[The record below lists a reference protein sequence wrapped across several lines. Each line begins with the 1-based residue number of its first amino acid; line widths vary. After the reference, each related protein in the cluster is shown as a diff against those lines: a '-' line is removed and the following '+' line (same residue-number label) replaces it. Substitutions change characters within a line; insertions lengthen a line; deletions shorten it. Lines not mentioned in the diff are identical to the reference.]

1 MMKNDITYEYRVFTN
16 RLIDVEAMEIGRCT
30 SKVIKELKPKDK
42 VDGRFFHTSDTDEWF
57 FCWNGKLQKL
67 NLKGD
72 SDVNAALAKVEKLIG
87 EANDAVADAKKTA
100 DVAKDAAD
108 NATAAV
114 ESINGKADKSDVDF
128 LANVVDTKADAA
140 VVDTLSVKVDAIK
153 VPTKVSELTND
164 AGYLTT
170 HQDITG
176 KQDVI
181 TDLETIRSGA
191 ALGATALQSIPEEY
205 ITETELSSKGYLTDQ
220 SLNGYATEEYVVDAI
235 EKIDIPTVP
244 TKVSEFENDAKY
256 LTVDEA
262 SSMFAPIG
270 SEGGDMGGYATKK
283 YVDDAIDAI
292 DIPTVP
298 TNVSEF
304 INDAGYLTAHQD
316 ISGKQDVIADLE
328 DIRSGAALGATAL
341 QVIPEEYVTEGEL
354 SAKGY
359 LTVDVADLK
368 YAPIGSVSDGSGNY
382 ATQDF
387 VRSEISKI
395 NIPTVPTNVSAF
407 TNDAGYLTEHQ
418 DISGKQ
424 DVITDLEDIRA
435 NAELAKTALQAIPEE
450 YVTED
455 ELSAK
460 GYATID
466 KLNEKQDAID
476 DLTAIRSGAAL
487 GATALQA
494 IPEEYVTE
502 DELAAKGY
510 LTEHQ
515 SLDNY
520 YTKKEIDD
528 KIDAINISIGQAI
541 DITNTILA

>member
-1 MMKNDITYEYRVFTN
+1 MKYNTNTNRMMKNDITYEYRVFTN
-16 RLIDVEAMEIGRCT
+16 RLIDVESMEVGICT

-72 SDVNAALAKVEKLIG
+72 SDVNAALAEVEKLIG
-87 EANDAVADAKKTA
+87 EANAAVADAKKTA
-100 DVAKDAAD
+100 AEAKDAADAAKDAAD

-114 ESINGKADKSDVDF
+114 ESIENKADKSVVDS
-128 LANVVDTKADAA
+128 LTNVVNTKADAA
-140 VVDTLSVKVDAIK
+140 VVDALTVKVDAIK

-181 TDLETIRSGA
+181 TDLETIRTNA
-191 ALGATALQSIPEEY
+191 ALGASALQAVPEEY

-220 SLNGYATEEYVVDAI
+220 SLNGYATKKYVDDAI

-262 SSMFAPIG
+262 SSMFAPLG

-304 INDAGYLTAHQD
+304 TNDAGYLTAHQD
-316 ISGKQDVIADLE
+316 ISGKQDVIADLD
-328 DIRSGAALGATAL
+328 DIRANAALGASAL
-341 QVIPEEYVTEGEL
+341 QAVPEEYVTEEEL
-354 SAKGY
+354 NK
-359 LTVDVADLK
+359 K
-368 YAPIGSVSDGSGNY
+368 
-382 ATQDF
+382 
-387 VRSEISKI
+387 
-395 NIPTVPTNVSAF
+395 
-407 TNDAGYLTEHQ
+407 GYLTEHQ

-424 DVITDLEDIRA
+424 DAIADLDDIRA
-435 NAELAKTALQAIPEE
+435 NAA
-450 YVTED
+450 
-455 ELSAK
+455 
-460 GYATID
+460 
-466 KLNEKQDAID
+466 N
-476 DLTAIRSGAAL
+476 
-487 GATALQA
+487 GATALQSLNNYFTK
-494 IPEEYVTE
+494 EE
-502 DELAAKGY
+502 
-510 LTEHQ
+510 
-515 SLDNY
+515 
-520 YTKKEIDD
+520 
-528 KIDAINISIGQAI
+528 INTLIGEAV
-541 DITNTILA
+541 DITNTILGE